1 MPRQKTCK
9 EDTFKLIQ
17 QLLEQGK
24 NSLEIAQTV
33 GCTHGTLRVWC
44 SKAGISLRRYG
55 IPRPRRLPHD
65 PRHPIQCH
73 LPRAV
78 VINIENYA
86 KKSGMTRDALA
97 SRLLLQIA
105 RDDLYMAVLD
115 DKEVA

>member
-1 MPRQKTCK
+1 
-9 EDTFKLIQ
+9 
-17 QLLEQGK
+17 
-24 NSLEIAQTV
+24 
-33 GCTHGTLRVWC
+33 
-44 SKAGISLRRYG
+44 
-55 IPRPRRLPHD
+55 
-65 PRHPIQCH
+65 
-73 LPRAV
+73 